1 MTKMLPN
8 LNKQGIKEFVVENKS
23 NGKTF
28 SKIARALLEPIKQK
42 LLAETIKKLDNITV
56 DDIDI
61 EEVVQYPDVE
71 KNVYTI
77 CIHDFLRYAL
87 IESSTGDITFEQ
99 LDFKKKIIYKKR

>member
-1 MTKMLPN
+1 MLLN
-8 LNKQGIKEFVVENKS
+8 LNKQGIKEFVVETNQMGRLLARLPEHYWNQSNK
-23 NGKTF
+23 
-28 SKIARALLEPIKQK
+28 K
-42 LLAETIKKLDNITV
+42 LLTETIKKLDNITV

-61 EEVVQYPDVE
+61 EEIVQYPEVE

-99 LDFKKKIIYKKR
+99 LDFKKK

>member
-1 MTKMLPN
+1 MLPN
-8 LNKQGIKEFVVENKS
+8 LNKQGIKRICCWNKS

-61 EEVVQYPDVE
+61 EEVVQYPDV

-99 LDFKKKIIYKKR
+99 LDFKKK

>member
-8 LNKQGIKEFVVENKS
+8 LNKQGIKEFVVETNQMGRLLARLPEHYWNQSNK
-23 NGKTF
+23 
-28 SKIARALLEPIKQK
+28 K

-77 CIHDFLRYAL
+77 CIHDFLRYSL

-99 LDFKKKIIYKKR
+99 LDFKKK